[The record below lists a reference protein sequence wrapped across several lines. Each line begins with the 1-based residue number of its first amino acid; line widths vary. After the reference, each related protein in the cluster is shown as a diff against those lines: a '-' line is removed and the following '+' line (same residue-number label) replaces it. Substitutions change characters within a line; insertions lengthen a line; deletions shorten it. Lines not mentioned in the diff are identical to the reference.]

1 MESFKLKVEQ
11 RMTLYYNQYKYKCG
25 ISVDNAQGYP
35 APWRNS
41 TKLDRE
47 LLTRIRDFTE
57 KHNEGNKFRQSY
69 GSISLYTNDL
79 NTVTKFHRLS
89 PKKASAV
96 HEVELGPDGVKVFS
110 KQPPANYRIYLKD
123 KKVEYSVVDDFKE
136 FLDRNPNIKPNRPL
150 RRFVYSRNSYRF
162 KHTWIYSGYFFD
174 YDDPNVLTYV
184 SLLFPGMVGKTYKL
198 EKKQD

>member
-1 MESFKLKVEQ
+1 M
-11 RMTLYYNQYKYKCG
+11 
-25 ISVDNAQGYP
+25 SVDNAQGYP

-47 LLTRIRDFTE
+47 LLTRIRDFIQE
-57 KHNEGNKFRQSY
+57 HNEGTKFRQSY
-69 GSISLYTNDL
+69 NSISLYTNDL
-79 NTVTKFHRLS
+79 DIIIKFHALC
-89 PKKASAV
+89 PKKASAI

-123 KKVEYSVVDDFKE
+123 KKVEYSMIEEFKE

-150 RRFVYSRNSYRF
+150 RRHVYSRNTYRF
-162 KHTWIYSGYFFD
+162 NHTWTHSGEFFD
-174 YDDPNVLTYV
+174 YDDPNILTYV
-184 SLLFPGMVGKTYKL
+184 SLLFPGVVGKTYKL